1 MKNRLGIT
9 LGALVALALVLVLA
23 PGRAEARRYGGGG
36 VDGMPGNRTVG
47 IGLILLQPTGLSLE
61 LKLSSATALDFAIG
75 LNDFDN
81 DDGAYFHFDYL
92 VYLAD
97 LARGGSVAVP
107 FYLGVGLA
115 LWDYD
120 DRFDNNDNLDG
131 ALRIPF
137 GLAIAFR
144 TAPVQI
150 FAELAI
156 RLQFI
161 DENDNNDNV
170 DLTGALGFRVYF

>member
-1 MKNRLGIT
+1 MKKRLRIMT
-9 LGALVALALVLVLA
+9 GAFAALALVLVLA
-23 PGRAEARRYGGGG
+23 PARAEARRYYGGS
-36 VDGMPGNRTVG
+36 VDGEPGTRTFG
-47 IGLILLQPTGLSLE
+47 IGLMVLQPTALSME

-75 LNDFDN
+75 LNDFDEH
-81 DDGAYFHFDYL
+81 DGAYFHFDYL

-115 LWDYD
+115 LWDYN
-120 DRFDNNDNLDG
+120 DRFNDNDNLNG
-131 ALRIPF
+131 GLRIPF

-144 TAPVQI
+144 TAPVQF

-161 DENDNNDNV
+161 DEDENDDNV
-170 DLTGALGFRVYF
+170 DLTGGLGFRVYF